1 MLEEQVPLK
10 QLINDVTVSAAAEL
24 ADTSL
29 STATLFTPA
38 NVTVLDA
45 VPFANR
51 FVVSTP
57 APAVQ
62 KEPLAGGTV
71 VPPGQ

>member
-24 ADTSL
+24 ADTSF

-45 VPFANR
+45 VPFSNR
-51 FVVSTP
+51 FVVSPP

-62 KEPLAGGTV
+62 KVPLAGGTV